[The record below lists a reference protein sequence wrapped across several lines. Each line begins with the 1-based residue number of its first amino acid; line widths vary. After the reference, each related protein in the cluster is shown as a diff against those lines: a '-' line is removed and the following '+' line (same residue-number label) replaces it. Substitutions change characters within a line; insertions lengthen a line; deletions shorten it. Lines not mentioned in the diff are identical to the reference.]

1 MAKLKIPAFMK
12 AENQDKKFM
21 DRCLELALKGLG
33 TTAPNPMVGCVLV
46 AEGRIIGEG
55 FHREYG
61 KAHAEVN
68 AIQSV
73 KNAEWLASSTLYVNL
88 EPCSHHGKTPPCS
101 DLILDKGIPR
111 VVVGTRDINEV
122 VSGKGISR
130 LRDHGVEVKVGIR
143 EKECLELNRRFFT
156 YHGNRRPFIIL
167 KWAVTKD
174 GFIDRERTPGSK
186 GSINWITGS
195 MERQLVHKWRSEEQA
210 ILVGTRTAI
219 TDDPELTARD
229 WHGKQPLRLVIDRKG
244 KLSGSLK
251 LLDGKTP
258 TVIFSEMALEPVKN
272 IRQVKIPG
280 DHDMVDGILDFLY
293 NNEIQSLIV
302 EGGRATLEGFIKRN
316 LWDEARVFTGDQLFR
331 SGIRAPHLEANE
343 IEKRQIAGS
352 MLRIFRNRTINLHIE

>member
-1 MAKLKIPAFMK
+1 METAK
-12 AENQDKKFM
+12 QDMEFM
-21 DRCLELALKGLG
+21 DRCLELAHKGLG
-33 TTAPNPMVGCVLV
+33 NTAPNPMVGCVLV
-46 AEGRIIGEG
+46 AGGRIIGQG
-55 FHREYG
+55 YHREYG

-73 KNAEWLASSTLYVNL
+73 KKSELLASSTLYVNL

-101 DLILDKGIPR
+101 ELILDKGIPR
-111 VVVGTRDINEV
+111 VVVGNMDPNKT

-130 LRDHGVEVKVGIR
+130 LADHGVEVSVGIR

-156 YHGNRRPFIIL
+156 YHVNNRPYIIL
-167 KWAVTKD
+167 KWAETKD
-174 GFIDRERTPGSK
+174 GFIDRERTPGTS
-186 GSINWITGS
+186 GNINWITGT

-210 ILVGTRTAI
+210 ILVGTRTVL

-229 WHGKQPLRLVIDRKG
+229 WSGRQPLRLAIDRKG
-244 KLSGSLK
+244 ILPGSLK

-258 TVIFSEMALEPVKN
+258 TVIFSERALKPAEN
-272 IRQVKIPG
+272 ILRIKLAG
-280 DHDMVDGILDFLY
+280 DPDMLDGILDFLY

-331 SGIRAPHLEANE
+331 RGIRAPSLETDTS
-343 IEKRQIAGS
+343 EKHQIAGS
-352 MLRIFRNRTINLHIE
+352 MLSIFRNQTLNLHVE